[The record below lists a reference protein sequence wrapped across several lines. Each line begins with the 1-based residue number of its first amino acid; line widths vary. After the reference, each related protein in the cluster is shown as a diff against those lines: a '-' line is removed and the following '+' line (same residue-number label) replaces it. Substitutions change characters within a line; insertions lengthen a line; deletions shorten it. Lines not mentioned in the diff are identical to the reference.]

1 MPSKTREAFVL
12 IDGDEI
18 KRIYENELGG
28 ITIHIKVLHSRIEV
42 DVLTGEDEE
51 VNHLGVADIG

>member
-51 VNHLGVADIG
+51 VNHS